1 MKKLLFTSFLILGT
15 LNLGHAH
22 EYTHA
27 HAVLINN
34 DGDTVGYA
42 AFQQGAH
49 GVVIRIDVEGLPP
62 GIHGMHFHEVGT
74 CEDCECFKLTKGH
87 IAPSGKPHG
96 FFNPD
101 GPHEGNLP
109 NLIVNEE
116 GRAFVELY
124 SDLVS
129 ISGQD
134 GKPALLDE
142 DGSTLIVHANE
153 DDHYSQPIGGSGARI
168 LCGVI
173 EPNIEDIEEEGD
185 N

>member
-1 MKKLLFTSFLILGT
+1 MKRILLLTACFLSLLSSGFADEIIS
-15 LNLGHAH
+15 
-22 EYTHA
+22 A
-27 HAVLINN
+27 HASLINN
-34 DGDTVGYA
+34 NGEEVGYA
-42 AFQQGAH
+42 TFLQGAR

-62 GIHGMHFHEVGT
+62 GVHGMHFHEVGT

-87 IAPSGKPHG
+87 IDPNHKPHG
-96 FFNPD
+96 FFNPG

-109 NLIVNEE
+109 NLIVDER
-116 GRAFVELY
+116 GRAMVELY

-129 ISGQD
+129 ISGQG

-173 EPNIEDIEEEGD
+173 VADGEDNFEYID
-185 N
+185 